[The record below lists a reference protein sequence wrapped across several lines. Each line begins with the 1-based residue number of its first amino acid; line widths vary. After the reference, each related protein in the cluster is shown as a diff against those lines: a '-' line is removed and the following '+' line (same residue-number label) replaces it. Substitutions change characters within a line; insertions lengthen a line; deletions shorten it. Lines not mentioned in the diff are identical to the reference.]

1 MHLLKRSEA
10 QGAIRQSLLLLTIKE
25 FRQAGLA
32 FFDIIFAGAKIL
44 HLPLASSGRF
54 AAVLVL
60 IIIEFK
66 RILDNI
72 KKNGRWFTNAG

>member
-10 QGAIRQSLLLLTIKE
+10 QGAIRQSRLLMTFIEL
-25 FRQAGLA
+25 RQAGLA
-32 FFDIIFAGAKIL
+32 FFVIIFAPAKIL
-44 HLPLASSGRF
+44 HLPMSSSGRI

-60 IIIEFK
+60 ILKAFY
-66 RILDNI
+66 RTLQNL

>member
-32 FFDIIFAGAKIL
+32 FFVIIFAPAKIL
-44 HLPLASSGRF
+44 HLPLASSGRL

-60 IIIEFK
+60 IIIEFQ

-72 KKNGRWFTNAG
+72 KKNGRWLTNAG